1 MRNPFV
7 PADKV
12 EKYVKM
18 LVYGA
23 SGSGKTTLALGL
35 SKHVQGKTALID
47 LERGA
52 DFYAD
57 SFPFDVLR
65 TKDYKQ
71 VMAALDYLE
80 SGNSEY
86 SLVVVDPISVLWAV
100 IIEAAQIARGNM
112 ERALTF
118 ADWGIVKRK
127 MNAVYTRLVNLPMH
141 VIVIARAK
149 DEYEGEGE
157 NRRRAGTTPDAE
169 KNLSY
174 LFDVVISMENARKG
188 RKAVTE
194 KDRSNTLPAA
204 MDNPTPD
211 AFAVIFARVTGGT
224 TESQPTDEEAAQSL
238 ADEMAVE
245 AARPVIPPPP
255 QRKPAE
261 PNGTPRPY
269 PPDMLQTK
277 FEETLALI
285 AKKQGARAHDVLSV
299 TQIDAL
305 QGAFSDL
312 CDPENATRFVLALTG
327 REKLTNLEACEMGT
341 LHKMLE
347 DQDAARKEITDYLAW
362 IDAQTPAEPVH

>member
-7 PADKV
+7 PADRV
-12 EKYVKM
+12 EKYIKM

-35 SKHVQGKTALID
+35 SKHVTGKTALID
-47 LERGA
+47 MERGA

-57 SFPFDVLR
+57 SFQFDVLR

-71 VMAALDYLE
+71 VMTALDYLE

-100 IIEAAQIARGNM
+100 IIEAAQLARGNM

-149 DEYEGEGE
+149 DEYEGEGD

-174 LFDVVISMENARKG
+174 LFDVVISMESVRKG

-194 KDRSNTLPAA
+194 KDRSNTLPAVL
-204 MDNPTPD
+204 DNPTPD
-211 AFAVIFARVTGGT
+211 AFAVIFARVTGGA
-224 TESQPTDEEAAQSL
+224 TELQPTDEEAAQSL
-238 ADEMAVE
+238 VNEMVAE
-245 AARPVIPPPP
+245 AAKPVIPPPP
-255 QRKPAE
+255 RSKPAE

-269 PPDMLQTK
+269 SPEVLIEKFNARRGDPAGVRLMNADLFLNNFVDVTDTPD
-277 FEETLALI
+277 E
-285 AKKQGARAHDVLSV
+285 AK
-299 TQIDAL
+299 
-305 QGAFSDL
+305 
-312 CDPENATRFVLALTG
+312 RFVLVITGKDALG
-327 REKLTNLEACEMGT
+327 NLTQQEANA
-341 LHKMLE
+341 LLAMLK
-347 DQDAARKEITDYLAW
+347 DKDAARKEIADFLA
-362 IDAQTPAEPVH
+362 TLPAPESEAAEEMPEATQ